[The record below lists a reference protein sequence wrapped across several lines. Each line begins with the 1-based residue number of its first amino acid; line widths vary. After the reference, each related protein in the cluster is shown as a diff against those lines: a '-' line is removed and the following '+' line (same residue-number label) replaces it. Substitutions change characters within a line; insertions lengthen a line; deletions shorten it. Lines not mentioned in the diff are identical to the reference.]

1 MSSFSSQ
8 MPALKEEER
17 PDPDGRIDKT
27 IEMGI
32 DCPKDMIVRGSML
45 LYTM

>member
-17 PDPDGRIDKT
+17 PDPDGRT
-27 IEMGI
+27 EGTVEVGI
-32 DCPKDMIVRGSML
+32 DCPADMKVSNYKM
-45 LYTM
+45 

>member
-1 MSSFSSQ
+1 MSSFASQ

-17 PDPDGRIDKT
+17 PDPDGGRVDKT

-32 DCPKDMIVRGSML
+32 DCPKDMIVSL
-45 LYTM
+45 LYV